1 MLSGKGVIASICGG
15 GGGNEQRLVLWLLWL
30 GGRIQRRTRGTRKAT
45 FQEFEFA
52 F

>member
-30 GGRIQRRTRGTRKAT
+30 GRIQHRTGGTRKAT
-45 FQEFEFA
+45 FQEFEFP